1 MSNFH
6 DPDETE
12 LGPKAPLLEHL
23 IEFRNRLMYS
33 MIALLVCFIACYIVA
48 EDIYAFLVRPLAEI
62 YADIGVENP
71 RMIYTALH
79 EAFFTYLKLAF
90 WAAVFLSFP
99 MMAIQ
104 VYMFIAP
111 GLYKNERGAFLPF
124 LVATPV
130 LFTAGATLVY
140 SFIFPLAWRF
150 FLGFQ
155 TSAID
160 GGLAIE
166 LEAKVNEYLSLVL
179 KLMFAFG
186 FAFQL
191 PVALTL
197 MARAGLVTS
206 KGLAEK
212 RKYSMVI
219 AFIAAAIL
227 TPPDIISQIG
237 LGVPILALYEIS
249 IVLARLAEKKRAKKE
264 KEEEE
269 RLNQALGQ
277 SNGDVEQSPST
288 DLGNG
293 DDFNETDF
301 NDTR

>member
-1 MSNFH
+1 MSAFQ
-6 DPDETE
+6 DPDENE
-12 LGPKAPLLEHL
+12 LGPKAPLIDHL

-33 MIALLVCFIACYIVA
+33 VIALFVCFIASYIVA

-99 MMAIQ
+99 VMAIQ
-104 VYMFIAP
+104 LWMFIAP
-111 GLYKNERGAFLPF
+111 GLYKNEKGAFLPF
-124 LVATPV
+124 LIATPV
-130 LFTAGATLVY
+130 LFIAGATLVY

-155 TSAID
+155 TGSID

-186 FAFQL
+186 FSFQL

-197 MARAGLVTS
+197 LARAGLVTS

-212 RKYSMVI
+212 RKYSIVM

-227 TPPDIISQIG
+227 TPPDIISQVG
-237 LGVPILALYEIS
+237 LGLPILILYEIS
-249 IVLARLAEKKRAKKE
+249 IVLARFAEKRRAQRE
-264 KEEEE
+264 REEDEA
-269 RLNQALGQ
+269 LNEILGDNNEGGQ
-277 SNGDVEQSPST
+277 NNSDTTNTS
-288 DLGNG
+288 
-293 DDFNETDF
+293 DFDETDF
-301 NDTR
+301 NEPR